1 MNKFKL
7 KNLVAI
13 MMAMGL
19 ISAQGFAAD
28 SALPKKPEV
37 QPEASKSVQP
47 KVDEK
52 TADAAAEKRKELIS
66 DAQSAIAETRK
77 ALQAL
82 EENKDRK
89 AVDALAVATGKL
101 ELVLARNP
109 HLALA
114 PVDTEVVTLDL
125 LANRDTVKAM
135 IKEAKENLSDG
146 EIQKARLLLANLAS
160 EIQLRTTNIPLATYP
175 AAIKAITPLI
185 DAGKVDEAKAQLQAT
200 LNTLVITTEAM
211 PLPKLRTESLLKEA
225 QTLAEKKDRSKEEN
239 DKLAKYLNDSREQL
253 QMAELL
259 GYGKKKDY
267 QSMYEQLDGINKKSA
282 ESKSGMGWFDK
293 IKKQLSDLI

>member
-89 AVDALAVATGKL
+89 AVDADRKS
-101 ELVLARNP
+101 
-109 HLALA
+109 
-114 PVDTEVVTLDL
+114 VV
-125 LANRDTVKAM
+125 
-135 IKEAKENLSDG
+135 
-146 EIQKARLLLANLAS
+146 
-160 EIQLRTTNIPLATYP
+160 
-175 AAIKAITPLI
+175 
-185 DAGKVDEAKAQLQAT
+185 
-200 LNTLVITTEAM
+200 
-211 PLPKLRTESLLKEA
+211 
-225 QTLAEKKDRSKEEN
+225 
-239 DKLAKYLNDSREQL
+239 
-253 QMAELL
+253 
-259 GYGKKKDY
+259 
-267 QSMYEQLDGINKKSA
+267 
-282 ESKSGMGWFDK
+282 
-293 IKKQLSDLI
+293 